1 MLLNSS
7 TKYQQAMFNKLF
19 VLIFKG
25 LLTVLPFVITIY
37 LLTWLTNTTEGLL
50 SPLIPP
56 AFYFPGLGI
65 VLALFVLAV
74 IGIVVNIYVVKLV
87 IDKVHGLFDKLPIIK
102 TLFGAI
108 KDAVDLFEV
117 KKEQDSKKAVSIEV
131 SSGVN
136 LIGFIT
142 SESVAEVLFPGQ
154 NKVAVYVPFSFQI
167 GGYTVYVEADKIT
180 DLTVDVET
188 AMRIAVTGGN
198 SIKPKSLD

>member
-1 MLLNSS
+1 
-7 TKYQQAMFNKLF
+7 MFNKLF

-65 VLALFVLAV
+65 VLALLVLAV
-74 IGIVVNIYVVKLV
+74 IGIVMNIYVVKLV

-131 SSGVN
+131 SSGVT

>member
-65 VLALFVLAV
+65 VLALLVLAV
-74 IGIVVNIYVVKLV
+74 IGIVMNIYVVKLV

-131 SSGVN
+131 SSGVT